1 MWGKLTER
9 SNRTQT
15 KLISEPRELYRF
27 LVTPGI
33 EVQNMLF
40 ASDDVVWI
48 SWQFSSEERVPS
60 LRHTNEVIGA
70 YVTAGA
76 RIHLYS
82 YLDRLQDKAI
92 YCDTDSVLYIQ
103 PDEGPKLVE
112 TGDNLGNITSE
123 LKPNEI
129 ISEVVCAGPKN
140 YAYKTFNSVTGASK
154 TVCKIR
160 GFTLNYHASQLVN
173 FAKMKDM
180 ILSMDDNETVTVRT
194 EKKIKRKRGAGG
206 VSIIS
211 EPEEKKYKVSFL
223 KRRRLNDN
231 TSVPFGYI

>member
-1 MWGKLTER
+1 M
-9 SNRTQT
+9 
-15 KLISEPRELYRF
+15 
-27 LVTPGI
+27 
-33 EVQNMLF
+33 
-40 ASDDVVWI
+40 A
-48 SWQFSSEERVPS
+48 S

-70 YVTAGA
+70 FVTAEA

-103 PDEGPKLVE
+103 QVGEPALVK
-112 TGDNLGNITSE
+112 TGDNLGEMTSE
-123 LKPNEI
+123 LQPNEI

-140 YAYKTFNSVTGASK
+140 YAYRTMNSTTGERK
-154 TVCKIR
+154 TVCKVR
-160 GFTLNYHASQLVN
+160 GITLNYSASQLVN

-180 ILSMDDNETVTVRT
+180 ILSMDENETVIVRT
-194 EKKIKRKRGAGG
+194 QNKIKRTRGRGG

-211 EPEEKKYKVSFL
+211 QPEEKTYRVSFL